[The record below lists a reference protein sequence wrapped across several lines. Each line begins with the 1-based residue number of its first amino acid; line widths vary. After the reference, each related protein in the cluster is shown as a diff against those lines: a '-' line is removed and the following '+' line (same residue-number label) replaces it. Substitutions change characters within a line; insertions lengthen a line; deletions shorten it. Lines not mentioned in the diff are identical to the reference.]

1 MTKKDWLLILSA
13 SFLFSAAFP
22 PLPLGFLAY
31 FFLFPLLIALED
43 ASPRRGFKLAYFFGL
58 ISNFLLLYW
67 IAWQFFYGET
77 WLLPG
82 SIGALFILAIYPGIW
97 GWLYCFIKKKFGNLA
112 LILAP
117 FLWVSLEWVRSLWE
131 IGFPWLDIGYTQ
143 TNYLSLIQF
152 SSLTGIFGVSLWVIF
167 LNIFF
172 YLLVEYRKNL
182 FTVISVSIL
191 IVLLILV
198 PYLYGRKALTEPV
211 SAAKIKVALIQ
222 GNIDMNVKWNP
233 KYLHHSLETFY
244 SLTQEA
250 ATENPE
256 LIIWPET
263 SAPCYLAYEPFYFD
277 WVKNLS
283 DSLNIPI
290 VLGTDDYQAV
300 TEKQYVFYNSVFYF
314 QPQQG
319 LANKYY
325 KMQLVPFAEKLPLSG
340 KMRVLNKIQLGQ
352 ANFSSGENYTLFD
365 SPKGKFA
372 TLVCFEIVFPNF
384 VRKFVQK
391 KAGFIVNI
399 TNDGWFGKTVGPYQ
413 HASMSIMRAIENRIS
428 IARCAN
434 SGISML
440 VDPYGR
446 IIEKTT
452 LFQQVNLIGEIPLK
466 NKETFYTR
474 NGNITALVSFF
485 LSLVFLVLAKFKR

>member
-1 MTKKDWLLILSA
+1 MTKKEWLLILS
-13 SFLFSAAFP
+13 STFLFSPAFP

-58 ISNFLLLYW
+58 VSNFLLLYW
-67 IAWQFFYGET
+67 MAWQFFYGET
-77 WLLPG
+77 WVLPG
-82 SIGALFILAIYPGIW
+82 SIGALFILAIYPGVW
-97 GWLYCFIKKKFGNLA
+97 GWLYCLIKKKLGNWA

-117 FLWVSLEWVRSLWE
+117 FLWVGLEWIRSLWE

-152 SSLTGIFGVSLWVIF
+152 ASLTGISGVSLWVIF

-182 FTVISVSIL
+182 FTIISVSIL
-191 IVLLILV
+191 IVMLILI
-198 PYLYGRKALTEPV
+198 PYLYGRKALPEPV
-211 SAAKIKVALIQ
+211 SSAKVKVALIQ

-233 KYLHHSLETFY
+233 RYLHHSLETFY
-244 SLTQEA
+244 TLTQKA
-250 ATENPE
+250 ATENPD
-256 LIIWPET
+256 LVIWPET

-290 VLGTDDYQAV
+290 VLGTDDYQ
-300 TEKQYVFYNSVFYF
+300 TIEKNQYVFYNSVFYF

-319 LANKYY
+319 LADKYY

-372 TLVCFEIVFPNF
+372 TLVCFEIAFPDL
-384 VRKFVQK
+384 VRKFVQRN
-391 KAGFIVNI
+391 AGFIVNI
-399 TNDGWFGKTVGPYQ
+399 TNDSWFGKRVGPYR
-413 HASMSIMRAIENRIS
+413 HATVSVMRAIENRVS
-428 IARCAN
+428 IARWAN
-434 SGISML
+434 PGTSMMA
-440 VDPYGR
+440 DPYGR
-446 IIEKTT
+446 IIEKTG
-452 LFQQVNLIGEIPLK
+452 LFERVNLIGEIPLK

-474 NGNITALVSFF
+474 KGNITALVSFF

>member
-1 MTKKDWLLILSA
+1 MTKKEWLLILSS
-13 SFLFSAAFP
+13 SFLFSLAFP
-22 PLPLGFLAY
+22 PLPFGFLAY
-31 FFLFPLLIALED
+31 FSLIPLLYALEG
-43 ASPRRGFKLAYFFGL
+43 ATVRNGFKLAYFFGL
-58 ISNFLLLYW
+58 ASNFLLLYW
-67 IAWQFFYGET
+67 TAWQFFYGET
-77 WLLPG
+77 WVLPG
-82 SIGALFILAIYPGIW
+82 SIGALFILAIYPGVW
-97 GWLYCFIKKKFGNLA
+97 GWLYCLIKKKFGNLA
-112 LILAP
+112 LLSAP
-117 FLWVSLEWVRSLWE
+117 FVWVGLEWVRSLWE

-152 SSLTGIFGVSLWVIF
+152 ASLFGLSGVSIWVIF
-167 LNIFF
+167 LNVLF
-172 YLLVEYRKNL
+172 YLLLEYRKNL
-182 FTVISVSIL
+182 FTVISVSVL

-198 PYLYGRKALTEPV
+198 PYLYSRKALSEPV
-211 SAAKIKVALIQ
+211 SSAKIRVALIQ

-244 SLTQEA
+244 TLTQKA
-250 ATENPE
+250 VTENPE

-263 SAPCYLAYEPFYFD
+263 SAPCYLAYEPFYFS

-283 DSLNIPI
+283 DSLNLPI
-290 VLGTDDYQAV
+290 VLGTDDYETVAKERYIFFNAV
-300 TEKQYVFYNSVFYF
+300 FHF
-314 QPQQG
+314 QPQIG

-372 TLVCFEIVFPNF
+372 SLVCFEIAFPNL
-384 VRKFVQK
+384 VRKFVQND
-391 KAGFIVNI
+391 ATFLVNI
-399 TNDGWFGKTVGPYQ
+399 TNDSWFGRTVGPHQ
-413 HASMSIMRAIENRIS
+413 HASMSIMRAIENRVS

-446 IIEKTT
+446 IIEKTA

-466 NKETFYTR
+466 NKETFYTKK
-474 NGNITALVSFF
+474 GNIVALVSFF
-485 LSLVFLVLAKFKR
+485 SSLVFLVLAKFKR

>member
-1 MTKKDWLLILSA
+1 MTKKDWFLILSA

-31 FFLFPLLIALED
+31 FFLFPLLIALEE

-67 IAWQFFYGET
+67 MAWQFFYGET
-77 WLLPG
+77 WVLPG
-82 SIGALFILAIYPGIW
+82 SIGALFILAIYPGVW
-97 GWLYCFIKKKFGNLA
+97 GWLYCLIKKKFGNLA

-152 SSLTGIFGVSLWVIF
+152 ASLTGISGVSLWVIF
-167 LNIFF
+167 LNILF

-182 FTVISVSIL
+182 FTIISVSIL

-198 PYLYGRKALTEPV
+198 PYLYGKRALSEPV
-211 SAAKIKVALIQ
+211 SSAKIRVALIQ

-244 SLTQEA
+244 TLSQKA

-256 LIIWPET
+256 LVIWPET
-263 SAPCYLAYEPFYFD
+263 SAPCYLTYEPFYFE

-290 VLGTDDYQAV
+290 VLGTDDYQ
-300 TEKQYVFYNSVFYF
+300 TIEKNQYVFYNSVFYF

-319 LANKYY
+319 LADKYY

-340 KMRVLNKIQLGQ
+340 KMRMLNKIQLGQ

-372 TLVCFEIVFPNF
+372 TLVCFEIVFPDL

-391 KAGFIVNI
+391 NAGFIVNI
-399 TNDGWFGKTVGPYQ
+399 TNDSWFGKTVGPYQ
-413 HASMSIMRAIENRIS
+413 HASMSIMRAIENRVS

-446 IIEKTT
+446 IIEKTA
-452 LFQQVNLIGEIPLK
+452 LFQQMNLIGEIPLR

-474 NGNITALVSFF
+474 KGNITAIVSFF

>member
-1 MTKKDWLLILSA
+1 MTKKEWLLILSS

-58 ISNFLLLYW
+58 VSNFMLLYW
-67 IAWQFFYGET
+67 MAWQFFDGET
-77 WLLPG
+77 WVLPG
-82 SIGALFILAIYPGIW
+82 SIGALFMLAVYPGVW
-97 GWLYCFIKKKFGNLA
+97 GWLYCLIKKKLGNWA

-117 FLWVSLEWVRSLWE
+117 FLWVGLEWIRSLWE

-143 TNYLSLIQF
+143 TNYLSLIQ
-152 SSLTGIFGVSLWVIF
+152 
-167 LNIFF
+167 LNIDSNG
-172 YLLVEYRKNL
+172 KC
-182 FTVISVSIL
+182 
-191 IVLLILV
+191 
-198 PYLYGRKALTEPV
+198 
-211 SAAKIKVALIQ
+211 
-222 GNIDMNVKWNP
+222 NP
-233 KYLHHSLETFY
+233 RYLHHSLETFY
-244 SLTQEA
+244 TLTQKA
-250 ATENPE
+250 ATENPD
-256 LIIWPET
+256 LVIWPET

-290 VLGTDDYQAV
+290 VLGTDDYQ
-300 TEKQYVFYNSVFYF
+300 TIEKNQYVFYNSVFYF

-319 LANKYY
+319 LADKYY

-372 TLVCFEIVFPNF
+372 TLVCFEIAFPDL
-384 VRKFVQK
+384 VRKFVQRN
-391 KAGFIVNI
+391 AGFIVNI
-399 TNDGWFGKTVGPYQ
+399 TNDSWFGKTVGPYQ
-413 HASMSIMRAIENRIS
+413 HAAMSVMRAIENRVS

-434 SGISML
+434 SGISMMA
-440 VDPYGR
+440 DPYGR
-446 IIEKTT
+446 IIEKTG
-452 LFQQVNLIGEIPLK
+452 LFERVNLIGEIPLK

-474 NGNITALVSFF
+474 KGTRTALVSFF

>member
-1 MTKKDWLLILSA
+1 MTKKEWLLILSS

-43 ASPRRGFKLAYFFGL
+43 ASPRRGFKLADFFGVV
-58 ISNFLLLYW
+58 SNFLLLYW
-67 IAWQFFYGET
+67 MAWQFFYGET
-77 WLLPG
+77 WVLPG
-82 SIGALFILAIYPGIW
+82 SIGALFILAIYPGLW
-97 GWLYCFIKKKFGNLA
+97 GWLYCLIKKKLGNWA
-112 LILAP
+112 LISAP
-117 FLWVSLEWVRSLWE
+117 FLFVFL
-131 IGFPWLDIGYTQ
+131 F
-143 TNYLSLIQF
+143 LIPF
-152 SSLTGIFGVSLWVIF
+152 
-167 LNIFF
+167 
-172 YLLVEYRKNL
+172 
-182 FTVISVSIL
+182 
-191 IVLLILV
+191 
-198 PYLYGRKALTEPV
+198 LYGRNALSEPV
-211 SAAKIKVALIQ
+211 SSAKVKVALIQ

-244 SLTQEA
+244 TLTQTA
-250 ATENPE
+250 ATENPD
-256 LIIWPET
+256 LVIWPET

-290 VLGTDDYQAV
+290 VLGTDDYQ
-300 TEKQYVFYNSVFYF
+300 TIEKNQYVFYNSVFYF

-319 LANKYY
+319 LADKYY

-372 TLVCFEIVFPNF
+372 TLVCFEIAFPDL
-384 VRKFVQK
+384 VRKFVQRN
-391 KAGFIVNI
+391 AGFIVNI
-399 TNDGWFGKTVGPYQ
+399 TNDSWFGKRVGPYR
-413 HASMSIMRAIENRIS
+413 HATVSVMRAIENRVS
-428 IARCAN
+428 IARWAN
-434 SGISML
+434 PGTSMMA
-440 VDPYGR
+440 DPYGR
-446 IIEKTT
+446 IIEKTG
-452 LFQQVNLIGEIPLK
+452 LFERVNLIGEIPLK

-474 NGNITALVSFF
+474 KGNITALVSFF